1 MNICGSKNNK
11 NDKNT
16 QNRSI
21 SCSSNDAHNN
31 FIQSI
36 LRNDAKGK
44 TLEIDSEDIKY
55 NNGDKYIKS
64 LTIVGTKNLNLKN
77 NNLNLLK
84 INPNNFNEY
93 IFRW

>member
-1 MNICGSKNNK
+1 MNIHIYIFFDN
-11 NDKNT
+11 NT

-55 NNGDKYIKS
+55 NNGDKYIK
-64 LTIVGTKNLNLKN
+64 
-77 NNLNLLK
+77 
-84 INPNNFNEY
+84 P
-93 IFRW
+93 